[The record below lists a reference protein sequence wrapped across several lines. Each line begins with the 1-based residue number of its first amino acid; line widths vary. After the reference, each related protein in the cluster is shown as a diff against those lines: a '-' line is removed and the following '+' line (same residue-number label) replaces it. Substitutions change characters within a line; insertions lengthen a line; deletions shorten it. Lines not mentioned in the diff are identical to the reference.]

1 VVSGGIQHIY
11 SIAEVQAL
19 IEALQT
25 MQVSKINTP
34 ANLPLPAVAASKSA
48 NQAVAMELVN
58 GFIGCQARRIISIL
72 ICRYSGIG
80 MISCLYVLLKNLS
93 IFINLIHAN
102 I

>member
-1 VVSGGIQHIY
+1 VLSGGIQHIN
-11 SIAEVQAL
+11 SIVEVQAL

-34 ANLPLPAVAASKSA
+34 ANLPRAAVAASKSA

-58 GFIGCQARRIISIL
+58 GFIGCQALIVSIL
-72 ICRYSGIG
+72 ISRDSGIG